1 MSDILQTKSLYEMM
15 EQFLKIVFETMN
27 CCKIGKVIAVDSVNQ
42 TVDCEIMTKET
53 IPQKGGERIVSY
65 PEILKVPFVVIG
77 GGNSYISFPISVGD
91 EALIIFN
98 DFDYTRWQ
106 ETGEAHPALFRRHHD
121 LSDGIALIGLRN
133 VNRLIQNYS
142 EFVKILY
149 DGGDAGKSSIE
160 VKDVSIDMT
169 TDTVKAS
176 KDVAIV
182 GNTTIGGTADVTG
195 NITGSANIDGA
206 TFSTGGTAGISGTFT
221 NAGGVTLT
229 FTNGLIT
236 AVG

>member
-1 MSDILQTKSLYEMM
+1 MSDMLQTKGLYEMM

-27 CCKIGKVIAVDSVNQ
+27 CCKIGKVIAVDTAQQ
-42 TVDCEIMTKET
+42 TVDCEIMTKDT
-53 IPQKGGERIVSY
+53 VPQKGGEKIVSY
-65 PEILKVPFVVIG
+65 PELDNIPFIVIG
-77 GGNSYISFPISVGD
+77 GGNSYISFPVSVGD

-106 ETGEAHPALFRRHHD
+106 ETGEAQPSLFRRHHD
-121 LSDGIALIGLRN
+121 LSDGIAIIGLRN
-133 VNRLIQNYS
+133 MNRLIQNYS
-142 EFVKILY
+142 DFVKILY

-169 TDTVKAS
+169 TDTVNAS
-176 KDVAIV
+176 KDVSIV

-206 TFSTGGTAGISGTFT
+206 TFSTGGTPGISGTFV
-221 NAGGVTLT
+221 NVAGVTLT

>member
-1 MSDILQTKSLYEMM
+1 MSDMLQTKGLYEMM

-27 CCKIGKVIAVDSVNQ
+27 CCKIGKVIAVDTTQQ
-42 TVDCEIMTKET
+42 TVDCEIMTKDT
-53 IPQKGGERIVSY
+53 VPQKGGEKIVSY
-65 PEILKVPFVVIG
+65 PELDNIPFVVIG
-77 GGNSYISFPISVGD
+77 GGNSYISFPVSVGD

-106 ETGEAHPALFRRHHD
+106 ETGEAQPALFRRHHD
-121 LSDGIALIGLRN
+121 LSDGIAIIGLRN
-133 VNRLIQNYS
+133 MNRLVQNYS
-142 EFVKILY
+142 QFVKLLY
-149 DGGDAGKSSIE
+149 KDEEGETSIE
-160 VKDVSIDMT
+160 LKTNSIDLT
-169 TDTVKAS
+169 ADTVNAS

-206 TFSTGGTAGISGTFT
+206 TFSTGGTPGISGSFV
-221 NAGGVTLT
+221 NVAGVTLT